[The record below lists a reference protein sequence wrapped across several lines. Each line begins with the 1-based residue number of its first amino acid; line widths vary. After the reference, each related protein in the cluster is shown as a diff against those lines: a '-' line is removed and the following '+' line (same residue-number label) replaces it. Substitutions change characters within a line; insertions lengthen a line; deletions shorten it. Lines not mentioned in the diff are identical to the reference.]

1 MKKIYIR
8 FVSTSKICSYDD
20 CDAKGEA
27 TSLSPNQLV
36 LVENDQI
43 IEEGRVIEKPDSLS
57 DSEEGK
63 GVILRVLTKDDRQQ
77 CLELKNNAREYI
89 EEAQKKVLRHN
100 LAMKIL
106 DADFSFDQKKLTF
119 YFSANGRVD
128 FRGLVLDMAK
138 SFEKLIRLQQ
148 VGARDETKHF
158 GGIGKCGREY
168 CCAKFLNDTEEI
180 NLKMAKNQELSNIN
194 TSKLLGRCG
203 KPMCCLSFEERSC
216 KNCSNDKKPA
226 VRIGQIAVNAR
237 RKLKGEK

>member
-8 FVSTSKICSYDD
+8 FISTNKICSYDD
-20 CDAKGEA
+20 RDIKGESI
-27 TSLSPNQLV
+27 SLKSGQLV

-43 IEEGRVIEKPDSLS
+43 IEEGRVVEEPGSLS
-57 DSEEGK
+57 EAEEGK
-63 GVILRVLTKDDRQQ
+63 GAILRVLSESDHQQ
-77 CLELKNNAREYI
+77 CIELKNIAREYI
-89 EEAQKKVLRHN
+89 EEAQKKVSRHN

-106 DADFSFDQKKLTF
+106 DADLSFDQKKLTF

-168 CCAKFLNDTEEI
+168 CCAKFLSDTEEI

-203 KPMCCLSFEERSC
+203 KPMCCLSFEEKNC
-216 KNCSNDKKPA
+216 KNCQNDKKPA
-226 VRIGQIAVNAR
+226 CIEQPAVSTR
-237 RKLKGEK
+237 RGPKGVK